1 MNRRDDNFFPQKRR
15 RTYLCWYLLCV
26 QILTRNLPR
35 LLELQ
40 LCSTFNPDL
49 QWTEQVR
56 FPNWNHFSGIL
67 ASEVWIFFCKNN
79 FDFLSPAGSPAWPRG
94 DRQAGQQAALPQCY
108 RWQYSQPSF
117 YFDFINTSI
126 SDLDELHLSYLQFF
140 PSYQHRDKA
149 RSITWAKNKSIRAP
163 SFISTFRLLSLI
175 TEIGSWSQVKQRKKQ
190 KAPRYLGSINQNVIV
205 FTI

>member
-1 MNRRDDNFFPQKRR
+1 MNRRDDNFFPPKK
-15 RTYLCWYLLCV
+15 TSHIPLL
-26 QILTRNLPR
+26 IFTLRPDPDEKPSPTSGTAA
-35 LLELQ
+35 LLHFQSRSPVDRAGLI
-40 LCSTFNPDL
+40 
-49 QWTEQVR
+49 W
-56 FPNWNHFSGIL
+56 NWNHFFGNL
-67 ASEVWIFFCKNN
+67 AFEVWIFFCKNN

-175 TEIGSWSQVKQRKKQ
+175 TEIGSWSQVKQRKKP
-190 KAPRYLGSINQNVIV
+190 KGTKISREHKSE
-205 FTI
+205 

>member
-1 MNRRDDNFFPQKRR
+1 MNRRDVVHTFADIYFASRSWRETFPDFWNCSFAPLSIQISSGRSRFDFQIEITFLVFF
-15 RTYLCWYLLCV
+15 
-26 QILTRNLPR
+26 
-35 LLELQ
+35 
-40 LCSTFNPDL
+40 
-49 QWTEQVR
+49 
-56 FPNWNHFSGIL
+56 
-67 ASEVWIFFCKNN
+67 EVWIFFCKNN

-149 RSITWAKNKSIRAP
+149 RSVTWAKNNSIRAP

-175 TEIGSWSQVKQRKKQ
+175 TEIGSWSQVKQRKKP
-190 KAPRYLGSINQNVIV
+190 KGTKISREHKSE
-205 FTI
+205 